1 MSTKIIHGSHPIS
14 TETQMFGIDLNNPDC
29 LIPIPNPDAFK
40 PGTFSG
46 EDFDNLLDEF
56 DGIGRGEMY
65 ERDDR
70 GQIKLMSLAEMLSKR
85 VAGRHNKNVIFIL
98 FGDLGS
104 GKSMALLKLALSCA
118 MWLAALKGGKPS
130 DYFQFSNIAVID
142 PEMLQEKL
150 ANLKQYGI
158 YILDDAGPGYDART
172 FMSKGNRDLNYI
184 LQTCRTSNNII
195 LVSAP
200 HGAMLDITIH
210 RVAQYYAEVSEVR
223 HDEGLTFLKVFR
235 LVRVFR
241 EGKIFYVYMSKGNT
255 VSKRYYC
262 GLPPKSLKKKYD
274 VVRDAQAKI
283 IAQRRAEREAE
294 ERAKE
299 SKGTAK
305 DAARAE
311 AREAKEQER
320 IEREERAAE
329 RERKRKEAL
338 VVAADA
344 HEAKQREYNEQLT
357 QAKKWL
363 EDTKGNIS
371 KTKLG
376 AECKCA
382 PARAA
387 IFARELGYKQEG
399 KGFVKE
405 K

>member
-1 MSTKIIHGSHPIS
+1 MSQTIAHGSVSIS
-14 TETQMFGIDLNNPDC
+14 TSSTQIYGIDLSNPDC
-29 LIPIPNPDAFK
+29 LIPITPEEESFE
-40 PGTFSG
+40 PGKFSG
-46 EDFDNLLDEF
+46 EEFENLLDEF
-56 DGIGRGEMY
+56 DGIGRGGVY
-65 ERDDR
+65 ERDTIT

-118 MWLAALKGGKPS
+118 MWLSALKGGPPS
-130 DYFQFSNIAVID
+130 KYFQFSNIAIID

-150 ANLKQYGI
+150 ANLVQYNI

-200 HGAMLDITIH
+200 HGAMLDVTIH

-274 VVRDAQAKI
+274 KVRDEQARI
-283 IAQRRAEREAE
+283 IAKRREERERAERE
-294 ERAKE
+294 KE
-299 SKGTAK
+299 GRGVAK
-305 DAARAE
+305 DQARVEKSAE
-311 AREAKEQER
+311 KEREIEEKKQRKEQEH
-320 IEREERAAE
+320 AE
-329 RERKRKEAL
+329 RVNQLDKRLLDCGGSASISELRAEFECSDSTIRAMAS
-338 VVAADA
+338 AANW
-344 HEAKQREYNEQLT
+344 KVG
-357 QAKKWL
+357 KV
-363 EDTKGNIS
+363 KG
-371 KTKLG
+371 KTV
-376 AECKCA
+376 
-382 PARAA
+382 
-387 IFARELGYKQEG
+387 FT
-399 KGFVKE
+399 KE
-405 K
+405 KIS